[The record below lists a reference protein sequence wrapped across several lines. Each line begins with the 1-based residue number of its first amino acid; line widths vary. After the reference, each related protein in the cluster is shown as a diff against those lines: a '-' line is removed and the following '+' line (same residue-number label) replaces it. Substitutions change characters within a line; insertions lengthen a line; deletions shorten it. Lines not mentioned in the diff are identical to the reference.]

1 MSDTSAEDPRNF
13 RGFCMTLACMSELT
27 IKFLARE
34 YGERRHAAKQLAVI
48 TGTSPRTCEN
58 WLDGL
63 NAPSLDRFA
72 ALAAEH
78 PELEQ
83 EFLDN
88 IHARRRLRQ
97 RGAEAAD
104 VARQRLAQRT

>member
-1 MSDTSAEDPRNF
+1 MSDATSEDPRNF
-13 RGFCMTLACMSELT
+13 RGFCMTMACVSELT
-27 IKFLARE
+27 LRFLARE

-72 ALAAEH
+72 DLAAEH

-83 EFLDN
+83 EFLNN
-88 IHARRRLRQ
+88 IHARRLLRQ
-97 RGAEAAD
+97 RGADAAES
-104 VARQRLAQRT
+104 ARQRLAQRP